1 MNMKLWEIDD
11 AIRSCVDFET
21 GEIID
26 PVYLDQLEMI
36 REQKIEGVALYCKEL
51 DYLAGE
57 IAKEIETL
65 TARKKAAENAVKG
78 MKAWLAEACNSKKFE
93 TPKCKVSF
101 RVNDSTIIDNED
113 AVPMEFKTRLLIP
126 SARRILKR
134 RLNLAPLFRVLI
146 FRAASAPSLNRLRF
160 NLTHLKG
167 E

>member
-113 AVPMEFKTRLLIP
+113 AVPMEFKTEKVTYTISKTDIKKAIKSGAVVP
-126 SARRILKR
+126 GAHIQSSISTIIK
-134 RLNLAPLFRVLI
+134 
-146 FRAASAPSLNRLRF
+146 
-160 NLTHLKG
+160 
-167 E
+167 

>member
-101 RVNDSTIIDNED
+101 RASESTVIDNED
-113 AVPMEFKTRLLIP
+113 AVPMDYKTEHITYSISKTEIKEAIKSGVAVPGAHIQRSI
-126 SARRILKR
+126 STIIK
-134 RLNLAPLFRVLI
+134 
-146 FRAASAPSLNRLRF
+146 
-160 NLTHLKG
+160 
-167 E
+167 